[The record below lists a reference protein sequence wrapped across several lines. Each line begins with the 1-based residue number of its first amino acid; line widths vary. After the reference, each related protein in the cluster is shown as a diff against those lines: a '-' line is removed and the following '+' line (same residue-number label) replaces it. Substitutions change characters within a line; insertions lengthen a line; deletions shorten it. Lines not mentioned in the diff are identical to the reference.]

1 MSFDI
6 DTFRALYPQFD
17 CETDSAVMANASLAN
32 CHNTIH
38 CDTECNDNAQMLL
51 VAHLLAIRHGDG
63 RAVSSVTEGDISVTF
78 AQQEAGDNHK
88 AWLAL
93 TPYGTQYLA
102 LESRCMRGKAAAG
115 LYVGNLP
122 EQAAIRKYRGIM

>member
-1 MSFDI
+1 MSFDLE
-6 DTFRALYPQFD
+6 TFRALYPQFD

-38 CDTECNDNAQMLL
+38 CDAECNDNAQMLL

-78 AQQEAGDNHK
+78 VQQEAGDNHK

-115 LYVGNLP
+115 LYFGNLP
-122 EQAAIRKYRGIM
+122 EQAAIRKFRGIM

>member
-6 DTFRALYPQFD
+6 ETFRALYPQFD
-17 CETDSAVMANASLAN
+17 CESDTVVATNASMAN
-32 CHNTIH
+32 CHNAIH
-38 CDTECNDNAQMLL
+38 CDSECNDNAIMLL
-51 VAHLLAIRHGDG
+51 TAHLLTVGHGDG

-78 AQQEAGDNHK
+78 AQQAAGDNRK
-88 AWLAL
+88 AWLEI
-93 TPYGTQYLA
+93 TPYGSQYLA
-102 LESRCMRGKAAAG
+102 LESRCNKAKAAAG

>member
-17 CETDSAVMANASLAN
+17 CESDTVVAANASLAN

-38 CDTECNDNAQMLL
+38 CDNECNDNAQMLL
-51 VAHLLAIRHGDG
+51 VAHLLAIGHGDG

-78 AQQEAGDNHK
+78 AQQEAGDNRK

-102 LESRCMRGKAAAG
+102 LESRCNKSKAAAG
-115 LYVGNLP
+115 LYFGNLP
-122 EQAAIRKYRGIM
+122 EQAAIRKFRGIM

>member
-6 DTFRALYPQFD
+6 DAFRALYPQFD

-78 AQQEAGDNHK
+78 AQQTAGDNRK
-88 AWLAL
+88 AWLAI
-93 TPYGTQYLA
+93 TPYGSQYLA
-102 LESRCMRGKAAAG
+102 LESRCNKSKAAAG
-115 LYVGNLP
+115 LYFGNLP
-122 EQAAIRKYRGIM
+122 EQAAIRKFRGIM

>member
-17 CETDSAVMANASLAN
+17 CETDSAVMANVSLAN

-102 LESRCMRGKAAAG
+102 LESRCNKAKAAAG

>member
-1 MSFDI
+1 MSFDLE
-6 DTFRALYPQFD
+6 TFRALYPQFD

-78 AQQEAGDNHK
+78 AQQAAGDNRK
-88 AWLAL
+88 AWLAI
-93 TPYGTQYLA
+93 TPYGSQYLA
-102 LESRCMRGKAAAG
+102 LESRCNKAKAAAG